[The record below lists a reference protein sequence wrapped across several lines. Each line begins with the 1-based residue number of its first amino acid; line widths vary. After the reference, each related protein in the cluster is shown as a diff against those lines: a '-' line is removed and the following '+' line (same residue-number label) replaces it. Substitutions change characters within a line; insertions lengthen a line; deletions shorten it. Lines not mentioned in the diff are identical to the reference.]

1 MCRTTQGENQC
12 LTNCHIK
19 YSDKYTTDQI
29 YENFLKD
36 GKCETRKSC
45 QHRHPKVWKDRQDPI
60 EGCKH
65 GEYCEYF
72 HRNNVEAKATANK
85 VEENMDVEIPDKT
98 NNSERE
104 SILNTVNYAKR
115 VENLEEELA
124 YKIDTIQHQN
134 NVNIMWNTK

>member
-1 MCRTTQGENQC
+1 
-12 LTNCHIK
+12 
-19 YSDKYTTDQI
+19 
-29 YENFLKD
+29 
-36 GKCETRKSC
+36 
-45 QHRHPKVWKDRQDPI
+45 
-60 EGCKH
+60 
-65 GEYCEYF
+65 
-72 HRNNVEAKATANK
+72 
-85 VEENMDVEIPDKT
+85 MDVEIPDKT